1 MLGCGVGCNGVWRCV
16 CVCVIMSSPL
26 WVPTSA
32 NYEATSGLADK

>member
-1 MLGCGVGCNGVWRCV
+1 MGWGATASGGV